1 MHFHFLALG
10 IVWKENLPLFPPEDR
25 ALPAGVPAA
34 FQALFGEGMEK
45 TDTGLEAAFA
55 KVDEDM
61 KDRGK
66 IDTDD
71 MKAFITNLYDRPRE
85 LKRTEALWARMAREH
100 AEKES
105 NEHLQRRRAS
115 TTLLADVHA
124 IEPALPKEFSW
135 RAFETPNGDKID
147 LLTMQRNQHIPSM
160 CRGPLSD
167 PLPLSCVLSLARSL
181 PKAHSASHPFGA
193 HETFLFSPLTPWHPA
208 LACTR
213 VLRLVLGLRGHH
225 CACGSV
231 ECVTVPD
238 STHAAG
244 ALDRALGAERAQLRQ
259 REGAMW
265 HLPRR

>member
-1 MHFHFLALG
+1 MHFLPLFLVLG
-10 IVWKENLPLFPPEDR
+10 IVWKENLPIQPPEDR

-160 CRGPLSD
+160 CRGQLSD
-167 PLPLSCVLSLARSL
+167 PLPLLVYSRSLAR
-181 PKAHSASHPFGA
+181 
-193 HETFLFSPLTPWHPA
+193 
-208 LACTR
+208 
-213 VLRLVLGLRGHH
+213 
-225 CACGSV
+225 
-231 ECVTVPD
+231 
-238 STHAAG
+238 
-244 ALDRALGAERAQLRQ
+244 
-259 REGAMW
+259 
-265 HLPRR
+265 

>member
-1 MHFHFLALG
+1 MCGGALHGALVLTLVWEALRRDHSAGISRFGVCDPIRIFLSRLMHLIVFLTLG
-10 IVWKENLPLFPPEDR
+10 IVWKENLPSLTYKE
-25 ALPAGVPAA
+25 LPAGVPAA
-34 FQALFGEGMEK
+34 FQALFGEGIEK

-71 MKAFITNLYDRPRE
+71 MKAFISNLYDRPRE

-160 CRGPLSD
+160 CRGQLSD
-167 PLPLSCVLSLARSL
+167 PLPLLVYSRSLAR
-181 PKAHSASHPFGA
+181 
-193 HETFLFSPLTPWHPA
+193 
-208 LACTR
+208 
-213 VLRLVLGLRGHH
+213 
-225 CACGSV
+225 
-231 ECVTVPD
+231 
-238 STHAAG
+238 
-244 ALDRALGAERAQLRQ
+244 
-259 REGAMW
+259 
-265 HLPRR
+265 